1 MGKRPP
7 AGRRFE
13 KGKSGNPGGRPSTK
27 GFRDWLGEAVGKD
40 GSTRRDNLRLAL
52 YLKAVNARDKD
63 QMRALEMIYS
73 YDLGK
78 PVQAVE
84 LTDGDGQPID
94 TGASAAV
101 KLVHRIDK
109 MTTGNLRR
117 ELEALRQ
124 QRDDMTKRPIPPVP
138 PAEPALEPAASGQTD
153 GDGSGRAES

>member
-63 QMRALEMIYS
+63 QMRALELVYS

-84 LTDGDGQPID
+84 LTDGDGNPLE

-101 KLVHRIDK
+101 KLVQRIDK

-117 ELEALRQ
+117 ELERV
-124 QRDDMTKRPIPPVP
+124 RKEREEMTSGPS
-138 PAEPALEPAASGQTD
+138 APALQAAPAAALEASGQTD
-153 GDGSGRAES
+153 EDGPGRTT

>member
-27 GFRDWLGEAVGKD
+27 GFRDWLGEAVGK
-40 GSTRRDNLRLAL
+40 GGATRRDNLRLAL

-63 QMRALEMIYS
+63 QMRALELVYS

-84 LTDGDGQPID
+84 LTDGEGNPLE

-101 KLVHRIDK
+101 KLVQRIDK

-117 ELEALRQ
+117 ELERV
-124 QRDDMTKRPIPPVP
+124 RKEREEMTSGPSA
-138 PAEPALEPAASGQTD
+138 PAREAAPAAALEASGQTD
-153 GDGSGRAES
+153 EDGPGRTT

>member
-27 GFRDWLGEAVGKD
+27 GFRDWLGEAAGKD
-40 GSTRRDNLRLAL
+40 GSTRRDHLRLAL

-63 QMRALEMIYS
+63 QMRALELVYS

-84 LTDGDGQPID
+84 LTDGEGNPLE

-101 KLVHRIDK
+101 KLVQRIDK

-117 ELEALRQ
+117 ELERV
-124 QRDDMTKRPIPPVP
+124 RKEREEMTSGPSA
-138 PAEPALEPAASGQTD
+138 PAQEAAPAAALEASGQTD
-153 GDGSGRAES
+153 EDGPGRAT

>member
-63 QMRALEMIYS
+63 QMRALELVYS

-84 LTDGDGQPID
+84 LTDGDGEPIKVESND
-94 TGASAAV
+94 PVTLLLRQIIGRNEAQAAEKKDEEANGGGASE
-101 KLVHRIDK
+101 
-109 MTTGNLRR
+109 G
-117 ELEALRQ
+117 
-124 QRDDMTKRPIPPVP
+124 
-138 PAEPALEPAASGQTD
+138 
-153 GDGSGRAES
+153 